1 MPIYTYKARDEA
13 GKLVTGSMEAA
24 NKDVLAVKLQKLK
37 LTVISLKEKSEG
49 FSLDSID
56 KFLSGFTRVK
66 IDDLV
71 MFDVQLS
78 NMISAGISL
87 PTSLMTLTE
96 QIDNVRLRNAI
107 AEVYED
113 IKGGAT
119 FSDSLK
125 KHPDIF
131 SNLFTNMIHA
141 GEVAGNLDEI
151 LSRLASFAEHDAELK
166 QRITTAMFYPMILA
180 VAGSLVIILIIVT
193 ILPSFAKI
201 FIDAN
206 VPLPLPTLILYNA
219 NLFIRAFWKYV
230 IAAIVGLYL
239 LLRWY
244 KGTPNGKYAVDKIL
258 LNIPVWGKL
267 IRHST
272 IARLTRTLASL
283 ISSGVPML
291 QALDVAEKTLDNA
304 IISNVLKN
312 VYSSVSKGETISKP
326 LADSGEFPAM
336 PVHMIAVGEE
346 TGALDIM
353 LNKVADYYDMAT
365 DYSIK
370 RITALL
376 EPIFLVVIGGA
387 VGFIFA
393 SILLPIFQ
401 MVKTLKH

>member
-291 QALDVAEKTLDNA
+291 QSLDVVEKTLDNA

>member
-1 MPIYTYKARDEA
+1 
-13 GKLVTGSMEAA
+13 
-24 NKDVLAVKLQKLK
+24 
-37 LTVISLKEKSEG
+37 
-49 FSLDSID
+49 
-56 KFLSGFTRVK
+56 
-66 IDDLV
+66 
-71 MFDVQLS
+71 
-78 NMISAGISL
+78 
-87 PTSLMTLTE
+87 
-96 QIDNVRLRNAI
+96 
-107 AEVYED
+107 
-113 IKGGAT
+113 
-119 FSDSLK
+119 
-125 KHPDIF
+125 
-131 SNLFTNMIHA
+131 LFTNMIHA

>member
-291 QALDVAEKTLDNA
+291 QSLDVVEKTLDNA
-304 IISNVLKN
+304 IMSNVLKN

>member
-1 MPIYTYKARDEA
+1 MPTYTYKARDDS
-13 GKLVTGSMEAA
+13 GKLITGSMEAPD
-24 NKDVLAVKLQKLK
+24 KDVLVSKLQKLK
-37 LTVISLKEKSEG
+37 LMVISVKEKSEG

-56 KFLSGFTRVK
+56 KYLAQFSKVK
-66 IDDLV
+66 IDDIV
-71 MFDVQLS
+71 MFNVQLS

-87 PTSLMTLTE
+87 PTALSTLTE
-96 QIDNVRLRNAI
+96 QIENVRLRNAI

-131 SNLFTNMIHA
+131 SSLFTNMIHA

-151 LSRLASFAEHDAELK
+151 LTRLASFAEHDAELR

-180 VAGSLVIILIIVT
+180 VAGTLVIVLIVVT

-206 VPLPLPTLILYNA
+206 VPLPLPTMVLYNA
-219 NLFIRAFWKYV
+219 NLFIRAFWKHA
-230 IAAIVGLYL
+230 IAVFIGLYI

-244 KGTPNGKYAVDKIL
+244 KGTPNGKYNVDKALI
-258 LNIPVWGKL
+258 NIPVWGKL

-272 IARLTRTLASL
+272 IARLSRTLASL

-291 QALDVAEKTLDNA
+291 QALDVTEKTLDNA
-304 IISNVLKN
+304 IISNVLKD

-326 LADSGEFPAM
+326 LNESGEFPAM

-346 TGALDIM
+346 TGALDTM

-370 RITALL
+370 RITSLL
-376 EPIFLVVIGGA
+376 EPIFLVVIGGM

>member
-244 KGTPNGKYAVDKIL
+244 KGTPNGKYTVDKAL

-272 IARLTRTLASL
+272 IARLSRTLASL

-346 TGALDIM
+346 TGALDTM

-376 EPIFLVVIGGA
+376 EPMFLVVIGGA